1 MKTLLTAIMLVF
13 FFELSYCS
21 VKQASSLSLIQ
32 KSQVHL
38 HELKIELSNLTVNNH
53 TKNVTHLI
61 NNPANFSSNATHSKP
76 TKKHLHLEESV
87 VSNVATLNTTIDV
100 HSKQSAKICE
110 EVKVVSDIVSEV
122 DSMVGE
128 LTDAFNDHIANLI
141 QGKKSAVTTVDRKRW
156 ESYATTI
163 VDYFITKTND
173 LREIIDDVSN
183 AVKEVRRKEC
193 VSSSVVAKNS
203 VTAFLERIQ
212 TAASQIGLGTDYVQI
227 KLREINSKSTFNL
240 RKSNKLKN

>member
-53 TKNVTHLI
+53 TKNVTKHS
-61 NNPANFSSNATHSKP
+61 NNPVNFTSNLTHSKP
-76 TKKHLHLEESV
+76 TKKHLHLDESV
-87 VSNVATLNTTIDV
+87 VSDVASLNTTSNV
-100 HSKQSAKICE
+100 SSGSSKICQ
-110 EVKVVSDIVSEV
+110 EVKVVSDIISEV
-122 DSMVGE
+122 DGMVGE
-128 LTDAFNDHIANLI
+128 LTDAFNDHIANLV
-141 QGKKSAVTTVDRKRW
+141 QGKKSAITNVDKKRW
-156 ESYATTI
+156 QSYATTI

-173 LREIIDDVSN
+173 LRDIIDDVSN
-183 AVKEVRRKEC
+183 AVKEVRRKDC
-193 VSSSVVAKNS
+193 VSSSVFARKS
-203 VTAFLERIQ
+203 VTSFLERIQ
-212 TAASQIGLGTDYVQI
+212 NAASQIGLGTDYVQM
-227 KLREINSKSTFNL
+227 KLREINSKSNSNL